1 MFGWVV
7 NTNICIGFFQGD
19 LYYRPHYNGN
29 DVSDWGPA
37 NKKRCQYF
45 PSTQVTFYLEFHL
58 RHWKIVSRE
67 KLLNGNWFHH
77 IFHARQSFWWASYQ
91 LQMVWYAKRYQ
102 NNFAKYLAP
111 FSVQISFEWK
121 TPSCG
126 SKTPTTSKMEL
137 LLALVNSFQ

>member
-1 MFGWVV
+1 MASFKAIS
-7 NTNICIGFFQGD
+7 TAD
-19 LYYRPHYNGN
+19 LIIMEMMYQTGGLLIKKG
-29 DVSDWGPA
+29 VS
-37 NKKRCQYF
+37 N
-45 PSTQVTFYLEFHL
+45 TQVTFYLEFHL